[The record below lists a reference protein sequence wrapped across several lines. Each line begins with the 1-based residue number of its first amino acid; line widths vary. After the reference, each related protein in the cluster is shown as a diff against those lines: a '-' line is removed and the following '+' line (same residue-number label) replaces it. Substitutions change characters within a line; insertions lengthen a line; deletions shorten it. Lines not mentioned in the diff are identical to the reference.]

1 MGLVSGLKAVF
12 RGATSLVST
21 SATFGRYVGTTA
33 AGSSRMK
40 YLEDLNVFKNVS
52 AADKPA
58 VYRVLSDNAE
68 YLDEVAAGAKTN
80 DQAVNHLIKGMNDA
94 DYKPLVKGSSKVS
107 VRKQKNL
114 AQLIVSET
122 MAFNRRKT
130 RFQILGSVAGVGG
143 MIGVAYLICDGV
155 YQAVSNALGGALDGV
170 LNKFGES
177 NLGAAIVIGS
187 VVIGSVYILR
197 TTKEVLGS

>member
-1 MGLVSGLKAVF
+1 MGLITGLKNIA

-40 YLEDLNVFKNVS
+40 YLEDLKVFRNVD

-58 VYRVLSDNAE
+58 VYKVLSNNAE

-80 DQAVNHLIKGMNDA
+80 DEAVNHLIDGMNDV
-94 DYKPLVKGSSKVS
+94 DYKPLTKSGKVS
-107 VRKQKNL
+107 VTKQRNL

-130 RFQILGSVAGVGG
+130 RFQLLGSVAGVGG
-143 MIGVAYLICDGV
+143 MVGVAYLICDGV
-155 YQAVSNALGGALDGV
+155 WQAVSNALGGALDGV
-170 LNKFGES
+170 LNMGSES
-177 NLGAAIVIGS
+177 NLGVAIVIGS
-187 VVIGSVYILR
+187 VVIGSIYILR

>member
-1 MGLVSGLKAVF
+1 MGLISGLKTVF
-12 RGATSLVST
+12 KNATSLVST

-130 RFQILGSVAGVGG
+130 RFQLLGSVAGVGG
-143 MIGVAYLICDGV
+143 MVGVAYLICDGV
-155 YQAVSNALGGALDGV
+155 WQAVSNALGGALDDV
-170 LNKFGES
+170 LNMGSES
-177 NLGAAIVIGS
+177 NLGVAIVIGS

>member
-1 MGLVSGLKAVF
+1 MGLVSGLKTVF
-12 RGATSLVST
+12 KNATSLVST
-21 SATFGRYVGTTA
+21 SATFGKYVGTTA

-40 YLEDLNVFKNVS
+40 YLEDLKVFRNVD

-58 VYRVLSDNAE
+58 VYKVLSNNAE

-80 DQAVNHLIKGMNDA
+80 DQAVNHLIDGMNDV
-94 DYKPLVKGSSKVS
+94 DYKPLTKSGKVS
-107 VRKQKNL
+107 VAKQRNL

-130 RFQILGSVAGVGG
+130 RFQLLGSVAGVGG
-143 MIGVAYLICDGV
+143 MVGVAYLICDGV
-155 YQAVSNALGGALDGV
+155 WQAVSNALGGALDDV
-170 LNKFGES
+170 LNMGSES
-177 NLGAAIVIGS
+177 NLGVAIVIGS

>member
-1 MGLVSGLKAVF
+1 MGLITGLKNIA

-40 YLEDLNVFKNVS
+40 YLEDLKVFRNVD

-58 VYRVLSDNAE
+58 VYKVLSNNAE

-80 DQAVNHLIKGMNDA
+80 DEAVNHLIDGMNDV
-94 DYKPLVKGSSKVS
+94 DYKPLTKSGKVS
-107 VRKQKNL
+107 VTKQRNL

-130 RFQILGSVAGVGG
+130 RFQLLGSVAGVGG
-143 MIGVAYLICDGV
+143 MVGVAYLICDGV
-155 YQAVSNALGGALDGV
+155 WEAVSNALGGALDDV

-177 NLGAAIVIGS
+177 NLGAAIVVGS
-187 VVIGSVYILR
+187 VVIGTVYLLR
-197 TTKEVLGS
+197 TTKDMLGS

>member
-1 MGLVSGLKAVF
+1 MGLITGLKTIV
-12 RGATSLVST
+12 RSATSLVST
-21 SATFGRYVGTTA
+21 SATFGKYVGTTA

-40 YLEDLNVFKNVS
+40 YLEDLKVFRNVD

-58 VYRVLSDNAE
+58 VYKVLSNNAE

-80 DQAVNHLIKGMNDA
+80 DEAVNHLVDGMNDVG
-94 DYKPLVKGSSKVS
+94 YKPLKESGELS
-107 VRKQKNL
+107 VRKQTNL

-130 RFQILGSVAGVGG
+130 RFQLLGSVAGVGG
-143 MIGVAYLICDGV
+143 MVGVAYLICDGV
-155 YQAVSNALGGALDGV
+155 WQAVSNALGGALDDV
-170 LNKFGES
+170 LNMGSES
-177 NLGAAIVIGS
+177 NLGVAIVIGS

-197 TTKEVLGS
+197 TTKDALGS

>member
-1 MGLVSGLKAVF
+1 MGLVSGLKTVF
-12 RGATSLVST
+12 KNATSLVST
-21 SATFGRYVGTTA
+21 SATFGKYVGTTA

-40 YLEDLNVFKNVS
+40 YLEDLKVFRNVD

-58 VYRVLSDNAE
+58 VYKVLSNNAE

-80 DQAVNHLIKGMNDA
+80 DQAVNHLIDGMNDV
-94 DYKPLVKGSSKVS
+94 DYKPLTKSGKVS
-107 VRKQKNL
+107 VAKQRNL

-130 RFQILGSVAGVGG
+130 RFQLLGSVAGVGG
-143 MIGVAYLICDGV
+143 MVGVAYLICDGV
-155 YQAVSNALGGALDGV
+155 WQAVSNALGGALDDV
-170 LNKFGES
+170 LNMGSES
-177 NLGAAIVIGS
+177 NLGVAIVIGS
-187 VVIGSVYILR
+187 VVIGSVYVLR

>member
-1 MGLVSGLKAVF
+1 MGLTTGLKTIV
-12 RGATSLVST
+12 RSATSLVST
-21 SATFGRYVGTTA
+21 SATFGKYVGTTA

-40 YLEDLNVFKNVS
+40 YLEDLKVFRNVD

-58 VYRVLSDNAE
+58 VYKVLSNNAE

-80 DQAVNHLIKGMNDA
+80 DEAVNHLIDGMNDV
-94 DYKPLVKGSSKVS
+94 DFKPLTKSGKVS
-107 VRKQKNL
+107 VAKQRNL

-130 RFQILGSVAGVGG
+130 VFGRLGSVAGVGG
-143 MIGVAYLICDGV
+143 MAGVAYLICDGV
-155 YQAVSNALGGALDGV
+155 YQAISNALGGALDDV

-197 TTKEVLGS
+197 TTKDALGS

>member
-21 SATFGRYVGTTA
+21 SATFGKYVGTTA

-40 YLEDLNVFKNVS
+40 YLEDLKVFRNVD

-58 VYRVLSDNAE
+58 VYKVLSNNAE

-80 DQAVNHLIKGMNDA
+80 DEAVNHLVDGMNDVG
-94 DYKPLVKGSSKVS
+94 YKPLKESGELS
-107 VRKQKNL
+107 VRKQTNL

-130 RFQILGSVAGVGG
+130 RFQLLGSVAGVGG
-143 MIGVAYLICDGV
+143 MVGVAYLICDGV
-155 YQAVSNALGGALDGV
+155 WQAVSNALGGALDDV
-170 LNKFGES
+170 LNMGSES
-177 NLGAAIVIGS
+177 NLGVAIVIGS
-187 VVIGSVYILR
+187 VVIGSVYVLR

>member
-1 MGLVSGLKAVF
+1 MGLISGLKTVF
-12 RGATSLVST
+12 KNATSLVST
-21 SATFGRYVGTTA
+21 SATFGKYVGTTA

-40 YLEDLNVFKNVS
+40 YLEDLKVFRNVD

-58 VYRVLSDNAE
+58 VYKVLSNNAE

-80 DQAVNHLIKGMNDA
+80 DEAVNHLIDGMNDV
-94 DYKPLVKGSSKVS
+94 DYKPLTKSGKVS
-107 VRKQKNL
+107 VAKQRNL

-130 RFQILGSVAGVGG
+130 RFQLLGSVAGVGG
-143 MIGVAYLICDGV
+143 MVGVAYLICDGV
-155 YQAVSNALGGALDGV
+155 WQAVSNALGGAVDDV
-170 LNKFGES
+170 LNMGSES
-177 NLGAAIVIGS
+177 NLGVAIVIGS
-187 VVIGSVYILR
+187 VVIGSVYVLR